1 MDVNERV
8 PLMNKIVTYSW
19 AIIGIVIQVGFLM
32 CKSYYLKKKQQQLF
46 LHQFSSHRPV
56 RMTKSPSV
64 TSLCSLWIKLYV
76 WLHQLSVCRAV

>member
-32 CKSYYLKKKQQQLF
+32 CKSYYLKKKTTVISAPVLLSQTSENDKISISYIPVLF
-46 LHQFSSHRPV
+46 VNQALRLIASAFCLQS
-56 RMTKSPSV
+56 
-64 TSLCSLWIKLYV
+64 C
-76 WLHQLSVCRAV
+76 

>member
-32 CKSYYLKKKQQQLF
+32 CKSYYLKKTKNNNSYF
-46 LHQFSSHRPV
+46 CTSSPL
-56 RMTKSPSV
+56 TD
-64 TSLCSLWIKLYV
+64 
-76 WLHQLSVCRAV
+76 Q